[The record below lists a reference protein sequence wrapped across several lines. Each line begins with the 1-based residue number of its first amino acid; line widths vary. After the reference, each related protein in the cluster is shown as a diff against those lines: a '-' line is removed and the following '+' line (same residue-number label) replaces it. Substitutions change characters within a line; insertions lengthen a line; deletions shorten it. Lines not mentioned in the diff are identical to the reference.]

1 MRISGLLGAVLAFSV
16 LAPIAPIPAHA
27 NYIEIVNGEVT
38 LGIGMPHFTAGTFDL
53 ADPAWSFENDPNWR
67 TEIVPCAL
75 VPWILGEYIAWETP
89 YHPST
94 PPIIDP
100 VVAAVD
106 PIGLPSS
113 SVADS
118 DPIWTPGRDG
128 CGRSD
133 LDTRWRS
140 PRRCV
145 GSPGALNVGHAA
157 DRLRRTR
164 LRRLAAQQGTDRG
177 LRLTAT
183 NSIRS
188 RG

>member
-113 SVADS
+113 SSPTATRFGRQVAMDAV
-118 DPIWTPGRDG
+118 DPIWTPGGDPRG
-128 CGRSD
+128 GASAVPEPSTWAM
-133 LDTRWRS
+133 LLIGFAGLGYAGWRPS
-140 PRRCV
+140 KGPI
-145 GSPGALNVGHAA
+145 AA
-157 DRLRRTR
+157 FD
-164 LRRLAAQQGTDRG
+164 
-177 LRLTAT
+177 
-183 NSIRS
+183 
-188 RG
+188 